1 MNNVTT
7 VPSSMVISDTLIDE
21 KNGRKKYDAT
31 LRKTNGL
38 ISVTRWSDKAEFT
51 FITGEAR
58 IHVDYDDIK
67 KAIKKAGIK

>member
-7 VPSSMVISDTLIDE
+7 VPSSMVISDTLVDE
-21 KNGRKKYDAT
+21 KDGRKKCDAT

-38 ISVTRWSDKAEFT
+38 ISVTKWSGSTQLT

-58 IHVDYDDIK
+58 IYVDYNDIL
-67 KAIKKAGIK
+67 KAVKKAGIK